1 VAVSRLTME
10 FAVRAYLAAAVV
22 GVAAPVIGSFLVQRR
37 LSLIGDGMGHLAF
50 AGVGIG
56 VALGVS
62 PVWGALVVAV
72 VGALAL
78 ETLRTRGR
86 LAGDLSLALVF
97 YFGIGLGVAV
107 LSASGR
113 FDVSAMGVLFGNPLV
128 ATGFDVAVI
137 AGLCALVVLAAAVF
151 YKELLAVA
159 LDEETARASGL
170 PVDRLNVLLVMLT
183 ALLVAA
189 GMRVVGLLLIASLL
203 VVPVAAGS
211 RLAHSFRGSMRW
223 AVGAGVLSSLL
234 GVVIAVGQGTV
245 QPGGAIVLTSIGI
258 FVAATIAGRRA
269 ARRHPREAGR

>member
-1 VAVSRLTME
+1 MSRLFLE
-10 FAVRAYLAAAVV
+10 FAVRAYVAAAAV
-22 GVAAPVIGSFLVQRR
+22 GLAAPVIGSFLVQRR

-72 VGALAL
+72 AGALAL
-78 ETLRTRGR
+78 EGLRARGR
-86 LAGDLSLALVF
+86 LSGDLSLALIF
-97 YFGIGLGVAV
+97 YLGIGLGVVV

-113 FDVSAMGVLFGNPLV
+113 FDVSAIGVLFGNPLV
-128 ATGFDVAVI
+128 ATWVDVAVI
-137 AGLCALVVLAAAVF
+137 AVLCAAVVGVAAAF

-170 PVDRLNVLLVMLT
+170 PVDRLNVLLVVLT

-211 RLAHSFRGSMRW
+211 RLAHSFRGSMLW
-223 AVGAGVLSSLL
+223 AVAAGVVSSLL
-234 GVVIAVGQGTV
+234 GLAIAVGQGTV
-245 QPGGAIVLTSIGI
+245 QPGGAIVLTSIGV
-258 FVAATIAGRRA
+258 FLAATVAGRRA
-269 ARRHPREAGR
+269 AARHPRGAAR